1 MVDACEIW
9 KNISYCTSKYQSYLG
24 VIHRFIPEFIYR
36 WGFTRSNPGSISR
49 PDHDVIFLYPYSGT
63 ITI

>member
-1 MVDACEIW
+1 MVDACEILG
-9 KNISYCTSKYQSYLG
+9 KIFCCTSKYQSYLG
-24 VIHRFIPEFIYR
+24 VIHGFVTEFIYR

-49 PDHDVIFLYPYSGT
+49 PDHDVIFPYPYSGT

>member
-36 WGFTRSNPGSISR
+36 WGFTRSNPESISR
-49 PDHDVIFLYPYSGT
+49 PDQDVIFPYPYSGT